1 MTAHAFRVPSG
12 WTRRSEDGLLVLG
25 ALVLIGGWILL
36 CIWCLQFLN
45 GLAPVPQ

>member
-1 MTAHAFRVPSG
+1 MTAHAFRVRRG
-12 WTRRSEDGLLVLG
+12 WASRSEDGLLVLG

-45 GLAPVPQ
+45 ALAPLAQ